1 MAAHLQ
7 DITRETAAALAL
19 MQSIRDVV
27 DGDEQAVV
35 DAIEGETNLHD
46 AIAAAVDRIAAIQT
60 MTDVLKAR
68 EEGMAMRRHRL
79 GEQAQKIKRA
89 IVTAMEALEQ
99 RKIELPTAT
108 IYTSQGRRS
117 AVIVDETKLP
127 EWALIPQPP
136 KVDKTKLTKALL
148 DGQQIDGAHLSNTST
163 TLNIKTG

>member
-1 MAAHLQ
+1 MAHLQ

-27 DGDEQAVV
+27 DGDEQAVA

-68 EEGMAMRRHRL
+68 EGGMKVRRQRL
-79 GEQAQKIKRA
+79 DEQAQKIKRA

-108 IYTSQGRRS
+108 IYTSTGRRS
-117 AVIVDETKLP
+117 AVITDETKLP

-136 KVDKTKLTKALL
+136 KPDKDKITKALI
-148 DGQQIDGAHLSNTST
+148 DGQTIEGAVLSNTST
-163 TLNIKTG
+163 TLNIRTG